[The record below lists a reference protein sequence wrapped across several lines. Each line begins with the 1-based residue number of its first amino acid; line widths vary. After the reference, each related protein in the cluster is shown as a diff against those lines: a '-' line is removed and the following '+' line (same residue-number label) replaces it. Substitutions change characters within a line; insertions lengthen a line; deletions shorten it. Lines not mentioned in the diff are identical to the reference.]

1 MGVICAPTSD
11 STRGERQRSLA
22 SGEGDIL
29 EGKID
34 SLMRRLE
41 KMEIE
46 KKEAQ
51 DLKAAE
57 ARSTCEECGEYG
69 HVRKDCPEEAKT
81 LDYMRKGELPNFRYG
96 QGRPQFNASSSIP
109 NSVPLRIQ
117 LKEFMDEQAKI
128 NKDTVTKSR
137 P

>member
-1 MGVICAPTSD
+1 V
-11 STRGERQRSLA
+11 EK
-22 SGEGDIL
+22 ENIL
-29 EGKID
+29 EGKIN

-69 HVRKDCPEEAKT
+69 HVRKDCRTSATGKVDLNLMQAHP
-81 LDYMRKGELPNFRYG
+81 FRIRFRFVY
-96 QGRPQFNASSSIP
+96 N
-109 NSVPLRIQ
+109 
-117 LKEFMDEQAKI
+117 
-128 NKDTVTKSR
+128 
-137 P
+137 